1 MKRIV
6 LVFMVVVL
14 TVSGFAQKS
23 ADIGIWGGSS
33 SYFGDIKDAPMMQS
47 FNLNFGAFFRYNF
60 NPRVAMRAEFLT
72 GSFAADGFVQDVAW
86 DFKKNVQDLSFLF
99 EINYLK
105 FILGEKNTPYTPYIM
120 GGVGI
125 MYFPYVFRSG
135 LMASVNP
142 AYPVPDNFEE
152 SVATPS
158 IPFGFGIKFSIGSK
172 LGIGIEYQIRKMLND
187 KLDDADDP
195 LFYINDEGKVVKYTD
210 VLHNNDWPGYLGIY
224 ATYKINLDKKAC
236 PAYDRKYW

>member
-1 MKRIV
+1 MKKIV
-6 LVFMVVVL
+6 LVFIAVVL

-33 SYFGDIKDAPMMQS
+33 TYFGDIKDVPPMQS
-47 FNLNFGAFFRYNF
+47 FNLNFGAFFRYNI
-60 NPRVAMRAEFLT
+60 NTRVGMRAEFLT
-72 GSFAADGFVQDVAW
+72 GSFAADGLVQDVPW
-86 DFKKNVQDLSFLF
+86 DFKKNVQGLSFLI

-120 GGVGI
+120 GGIGI
-125 MYFPYVFRSG
+125 MYFPYTFRPG
-135 LMASVNP
+135 LMALVNP
-142 AYPVPDNFEE
+142 DYPVPDNFEE

-172 LGIGIEYQIRKMLND
+172 LGIGVEYQLRKMLND
-187 KLDDADDP
+187 KLDDVDDP
-195 LFYINDEGKVVKYTD
+195 LSYTNDEGKVIKYTNI
-210 VLHNNDWPGYLGIY
+210 LHNNDWPGYLGIY